1 MEYLGIGLKIVLFIS
16 IVNVWFFQFNKP
28 TQWRAVGANNMREEF
43 KAYGLSETIMYIVGA
58 LKVLSALAIFV
69 SIWVPSLLFPAAS
82 LMAVLM
88 IGAII
93 MHLKIKDPLKKSL
106 PAFIFLLISL
116 YFLASGD
123 FSQFM

>member
-1 MEYLGIGLKIVLFIS
+1 MEYISIVLKIVLFVS
-16 IVNVWFFQFNKP
+16 IVNVWFIQFNKP
-28 TQWRAVGANNMREEF
+28 TPWRAVGANNMREEF
-43 KAYGLSETIMYIVGA
+43 KAYGLSETTMYLVGG

-93 MHLKIKDPLKKSL
+93 MHVKIKDPLKKSL
-106 PAFIFLLISL
+106 PAFIFLLFSL
-116 YFLASGD
+116 FLLGNGN
-123 FSQFM
+123 FF